1 MDTALREA
9 KERWFDL
16 SLPEQMVNIGNEV
29 KRAVRFDNDSK
40 KKRAFIDKAL
50 KYIDLTMDDPKNKP
64 VVPEI
69 MMGRE
74 ILEDYLGEHK
84 LDYDKE
90 QIRDYYLDLGIQNP
104 DKRLLFGF
112 CIPYDRR
119 AGTAI
124 IGLFNQNLKYSG
136 VSSVR

>member
-16 SLPEQMVNIGNEV
+16 SLPEQMMNIGNEV

-90 QIRDYYLDLGIQNP
+90 QIRDYYLDFVFLMTG
-104 DKRLLFGF
+104 G
-112 CIPYDRR
+112 R
-119 AGTAI
+119 AP
-124 IGLFNQNLKYSG
+124 Q
-136 VSSVR
+136 